1 MTNSDKAER
10 CVGAYLD
17 NLSTPTGAE
26 VDGKVLSAALTAMS
40 ETKRQ
45 HAVPTNRILWRT
57 IMTSKAGKLAAA
69 AAIAIVVLS
78 FTVFDALTQPAWA
91 LEDAIEALKDL
102 KAIHMV
108 GAFGGGPVDIWVRA
122 DESKSQ
128 SSTMIVRGSNGAV
141 TWVKEGSTYHYEPGQ
156 NTVYFEDAITLG
168 FSDWLGPDLLH
179 MLGKAEDAQTL
190 RGKDPA
196 TGRDRITLLCSLGD
210 MHGPQSWIME
220 FDAASKLPI
229 AFKQWANLDRS
240 GPPVFEAFK
249 ITYYEDIADSLFD
262 VQVPGKPTYVERP
275 LTIQEAFIDMLSNP
289 ADGMP
294 TDGLDQQ
301 QACERLLRAGFQAVI
316 DGDLETLKKLG
327 PFCASLGDEL
337 LQAAI
342 FKIGRED
349 RVTEIVKIGQICK
362 TGQTRLGPIVAVP
375 VQVRRKDGVKV
386 EEKTIVQ
393 FRNIAGVPSCVIY
406 GPYGLPQTIE

>member
-1 MTNSDKAER
+1 MTDSKTTERIVSD
-10 CVGAYLD
+10 YLD
-17 NLSTPTGAE
+17 NLATPSGAE
-26 VDGKVLSAALTAMS
+26 ADGKILSGALTAMN
-40 ETKRQ
+40 EVKNQ
-45 HAVPTNRILWRT
+45 QAAPTSRISWST
-57 IMTSKAGKLAAA
+57 IMTSKAGKLAAV
-69 AAIAIVVLS
+69 AAIVLVVLS
-78 FTVFDALTQPAWA
+78 FTMFDTLTQSAWA

-102 KAIHMV
+102 KGAHVV
-108 GAFGGGPVDIWVRA
+108 GTFGGGMVEIWVRA
-122 DESKSQ
+122 DGSKSR
-128 SSTMIVRGSNGAV
+128 SSAMVVRSSNGTV
-141 TWVKEGSTYHYEPGQ
+141 TWVKDGRTYHYEPGQ

-168 FSDWLGPDLLH
+168 LSDWLGPDLLH
-179 MLGKAEDAQTL
+179 MLSKAKDAQTL

-240 GPPVFEAFK
+240 GPPAFEAFK
-249 ITYYEDIADSLFD
+249 ITYYENVADSLFD
-262 VQVPGKPTYVERP
+262 VKVPGSPAYVERP
-275 LTIQEAFIDMLSNP
+275 LTIKEAFIDMLSNP

-294 TDGLDQQ
+294 TEGLDQQ
-301 QACERLLRAGFQAVI
+301 QACERILRAGFQAVI
-316 DGDLETLKKLG
+316 DEDLDTLKKLA

-337 LQAAI
+337 LRAAI
-342 FKIGRED
+342 FRTGRED
-349 RVTEIVKIGQICK
+349 RVTEILEIGDICK

-393 FRNIAGVPSCVIY
+393 FRNLEGVESCVIY